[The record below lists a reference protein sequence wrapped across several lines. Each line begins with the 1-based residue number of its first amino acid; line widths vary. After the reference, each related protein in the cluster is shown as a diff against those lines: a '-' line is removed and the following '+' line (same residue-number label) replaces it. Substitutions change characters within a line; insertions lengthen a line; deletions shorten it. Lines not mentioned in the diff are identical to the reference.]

1 MRGTYKIQILS
12 GFSRARDFPLALAK
26 ISLEGAGLALIW
38 GKALSFLNK
47 KIK

>member
-12 GFSRARDFPLALAK
+12 GARDFPLALAK
-26 ISLEGAGLALIW
+26 ISLGGADLALIW

-47 KIK
+47 K